1 MSATAKSN
9 SPIAS
14 AATES
19 RDWTKASTLE
29 LQSGSEDESDVLDT
43 KAKEHHRCKQVKRE
57 EKQHG
62 EEAER
67 RVREEAE
74 ARAREEVECAKA
86 EAEQKVREEAERQ
99 ACEQAEKDR
108 AEVQRRAAEVAA
120 RQRALAQEALK
131 KRAREEPEAGPSGDR
146 RKGVR

>member
-29 LQSGSEDESDVLDT
+29 LQSGSKDESDILN
-43 KAKEHHRCKQVKRE
+43 AKVKERHRRKQVKRE
-57 EKQHG
+57 EKQRR

-67 RVREEAE
+67 RARKEAE
-74 ARAREEVECAKA
+74 ARARKEAEHTKA
-86 EAEQKVREEAERQ
+86 EAERKARKEAERQ
-99 ACEQAEKDR
+99 VHEQAE
-108 AEVQRRAAEVAA
+108 VQWRAAEVAA
-120 RQRALAQEALK
+120 RQRALVQEASK

-146 RKGVR
+146 SDEVR